1 MSARS
6 GHRPHEHAAA
16 TAGPLLAAIYA
27 RKSTDQSGVSEDE
40 RSVTRQ
46 VEHAR
51 QYAARHGWLVIE
63 EAVYIDDGVSGAE
76 FVKRPGFLRLMN
88 SLRPR
93 PPPSRSSS
101 CPKSPAWGGKPSKPA
116 TP

>member
-6 GHRPHEHAAA
+6 GHRSREHAAA
-16 TAGPLLAAIYA
+16 SPGPLLAAIYA

-51 QYAARHGWLVIE
+51 QYAARRGWLVLDE
-63 EAVYIDDGVSGAE
+63 CVYIDDGVSGAE

-88 SLRPR
+88 VLRPR
-93 PPPSRSSS
+93 PPSRSSS
-101 CPKSPAWGGKPSKPA
+101 CPRSPAWGGKPSRPA